1 MKKQLKNI
9 ICASIILSLL
19 FVVSVSH
26 VSAALETAAMATQRK
41 NEAAKNALTWGVQ
54 ATKQASK
61 CAIGFGS
68 KLAIGALTGLI
79 ASLISPEVSVKD
91 YSAQAATALQDCI
104 SSVAIGL
111 AKDQIVKITKS
122 TMTWINS
129 GLGGNPLYAPDIN
142 NIVNQVEDS
151 IISTELATFRD
162 SQYAEMY
169 PYGRDF
175 ASAQIQT
182 QRSADDHLSG
192 LQSSLF
198 DALTIDDQGLDAAD
212 KLNSYAHNFSQGG
225 WNGWLSLTQNPQNN
239 PLGFNMLATDQLA
252 YQKEVAI
259 TNKKEEIA
267 RGGGVQD
274 KKECVQYGITKKAAT
289 DTTAVNQKFGSLAA
303 QNQSVAELE
312 TATNTLNQAK
322 LNYDYLAKQPQTET
336 TAITLAGLKKDM
348 ADAQTDYDAAL
359 NKVDKTEKA
368 YGYTHNDKGEEC
380 TQYETVTPGSVI
392 KDQISRVVTSPVVQL
407 ELVRTL
413 DDALGAVLDGLMGK
427 LQDSGLKNI
436 DEIFNT
442 ETSSVPG
449 MSLNSSGE
457 LIMGDATS
465 NGSSNT
471 GGFDLKDLS
480 NKYREV
486 GMGNGNYLLNKKDNW
501 IPGGNNTVRNGVY
514 LPGGNYT
521 KNGDVY
527 TQVLWG
533 KGNYS
538 HLPYTY
544 TKVADGLGDYVLD
557 KEGVLQIQD
566 DYTTKASQNLERFKD
581 IMPALG
587 ELDYCIPGP
596 NPNWEQNSQDVYMD
610 LQTRSQQK
618 ENSST
623 FADCNDGFIFKGW
636 FEGTACND
644 TIDTRD
650 ADNKRIN
657 MELQTTPYILSL
669 YNSYKNMINSE
680 YGPNGPM
687 LDNNSNGC
695 INGGTNPPT
704 CDQGTTSTTTKEV
717 CANGADIN
725 YGSDCLYLD
734 ANTCI
739 NGKNPKNYCRSGTGT
754 INALQ

>member
-61 CAIGFGS
+61 CAIGFGV
-68 KLAIGALTGLI
+68 KLAVGALTGLI
-79 ASLISPEVSVKD
+79 SSLLSTEVATSD
-91 YSAQAATALQDCI
+91 SSQQMTTALQDCI
-104 SSVAIGL
+104 SSVAVGL
-111 AKDQIVKITKS
+111 AKAQIVKITKS
-122 TMTWINS
+122 TMTWINT
-129 GLGGNPLYAPDIN
+129 GLGGNPLYAPDVN
-142 NIVNQVEDS
+142 NLVNQVEDS
-151 IISTELATFRD
+151 LMTTELATFRD

-182 QRSADDHLSG
+182 QRSGSDHLAI
-192 LQSSLF
+192 LQSTLF
-198 DALTIDDQGLDAAD
+198 NAITTDDQGLSAAD
-212 KLNSYAHNFSQGG
+212 KLNSYAHNFAQGG

-239 PLGFNMLATDQLA
+239 PLGFNMLATDELA
-252 YQKEVAI
+252 YQRESAVI
-259 TNKKEEIA
+259 NKKEEIA

-274 KKECVQYGITKKAAT
+274 KKECVQYGVTRKAAT
-289 DTTAVNQKFGSLAA
+289 NTTTANQAFGSIEANKEA
-303 QNQSVAELE
+303 YAELK

-322 LNYDYLAKQPQTET
+322 LNYDYLSKQSQTET

-348 ADAQTDYDAAL
+348 ETAQTDYNAAL
-359 NKVDKTEKA
+359 DKTSKA
-368 YGYTHNDKGEEC
+368 DKAFAYTHNDKGEEC

-436 DEIFNT
+436 DELFNT

-465 NGSSNT
+465 NGST

-486 GMGNGNYLLNKKDNW
+486 GAGNGNYLLDKTDKY
-501 IPGGNNTVRNGVY
+501 IATT
-514 LPGGNYT
+514 GGNYVKT
-521 KNGDVY
+521 GTVY
-527 TQVLWG
+527 NQVLWG
-533 KGNYS
+533 AGSYS
-538 HLPYTY
+538 HVPYTY

-557 KEGVLQIQD
+557 KEGVLQLQD
-566 DYTTKASQNLERFKD
+566 DYTTKAGQNLEKFKD
-581 IMPALG
+581 VMPALG
-587 ELDYCIPGP
+587 KLDYCIPGP

-618 ENSST
+618 ENSSVY
-623 FADCNDGFIFKGW
+623 ADCNDGFIFKGW
-636 FEGTACND
+636 FTGKGCQAIVDN
-644 TIDTRD
+644 RD

-657 MELQTTPYILSL
+657 MEIQTTPYILSL
-669 YNSYKNMINSE
+669 YDSYKNMVNSE
-680 YGPNGPM
+680 YGPNSPM

-695 INGGTNPPT
+695 INGGTNPPA
-704 CDQGTTSTTTKEV
+704 CDQGTTSTTSVTV

-725 YGSDCLYLD
+725 FGSDCLYLN
-734 ANTCI
+734 ANTCV
-739 NGKNPKNYCRSGTGT
+739 NGKDPRHGCQSGTGQ
-754 INALQ
+754 LL

>member
-19 FVVSVSH
+19 FVVSVSP
-26 VSAALETAAMATQRK
+26 VSAALETTAMATQRK
-41 NEAAKNALTWGVQ
+41 NEAAKNTLTWGVQ

-79 ASLISPEVSVKD
+79 TSLISPDVSVKD

-129 GLGGNPLYAPDIN
+129 GLGGNPLYVSDMKSLL
-142 NIVNQVEDS
+142 NQVENS
-151 IISTELATFRD
+151 VISTELSTFRD

-182 QRSADDHLSG
+182 QRSMSDHLAG
-192 LQSSLF
+192 LQSTLF
-198 DALTIDDQGLDAAD
+198 DSLTIDDQGLNAAD
-212 KLNSYAHNFSQGG
+212 KLNSYAHNFAEGG

-252 YQKEVAI
+252 YQKESAV
-259 TNKKEEIA
+259 TNKKEEVA
-267 RGGGVQD
+267 AGGGVQD
-274 KKECVQYGITKKAAT
+274 KKECVQYGITKKAAEAT
-289 DTTAVNQKFGSLAA
+289 TTATQAFGSLDANNEA
-303 QNQSVAELE
+303 NAELG
-312 TATNTLNQAK
+312 TATDSLNQAK
-322 LNYDYLAKQPQTET
+322 SNYDYLAKQPQTEA
-336 TAITLAGLKKDM
+336 TAITLAGLKNDM
-348 ADAQTDYDAAL
+348 NAAQVDYNAAL
-359 NKVDKTEKA
+359 DKKSKA
-368 YGYTHNDKGEEC
+368 DKAFTYTHNDKGDEC

-392 KDQISRVVTSPVVQL
+392 KDQISKVVTSPMVQL
-407 ELVRTL
+407 EMVRTL
-413 DDALGAVLDGLMGK
+413 DDALGSVLDSLMGK

-436 DEIFNT
+436 DELFNT

-465 NGSSNT
+465 NGSNNT

-486 GMGNGNYLLNKKDNW
+486 GAGNGNYLLDKT
-501 IPGGNNTVRNGVY
+501 NTY
-514 LPGGNYT
+514 KPLSGGNYILT
-521 KNGDVY
+521 GGVY

-533 KGNYS
+533 KGNYY
-538 HLPYTY
+538 HVPYTY
-544 TKVADGLGDYVLD
+544 TKGADGSGDYVLD
-557 KEGVLQIQD
+557 KEGVLQLQD
-566 DYTTKASQNLERFKD
+566 DYTTKANQNLEQFKKV
-581 IMPALG
+581 MPDLG

-618 ENSST
+618 EGSST
-623 FADCNDGFIFKGW
+623 FADCTDGFIFKGW
-636 FEGTACND
+636 FAGTKCND

-650 ADNKRIN
+650 ADNARIK

-669 YNSYKNMINSE
+669 YNSYKTMVNSE
-680 YGPNGPM
+680 YGPNSPM

-695 INGGTNPPT
+695 INGGTNPPA
-704 CDQGTTSTTTKEV
+704 CDQGTTSTTYVTV
-717 CANGADIN
+717 CTNGADIN
-725 YGSDCLYLD
+725 YGSDCLYIN

-739 NGKNPKNYCRSGTGT
+739 NGKNPLNNCQSGTGT
-754 INALQ
+754 SYGLQ